1 MQFPRQE
8 EGKKINDHTSSLT
21 RTEQNELFSAPD
33 LHKTVAHCKT
43 LHLREAA
50 RETANNKP

>member
-8 EGKKINDHTSSLT
+8 EGKKIKDHTSSLT
-21 RTEQNELFSAPD
+21 RTEQNELFSASD